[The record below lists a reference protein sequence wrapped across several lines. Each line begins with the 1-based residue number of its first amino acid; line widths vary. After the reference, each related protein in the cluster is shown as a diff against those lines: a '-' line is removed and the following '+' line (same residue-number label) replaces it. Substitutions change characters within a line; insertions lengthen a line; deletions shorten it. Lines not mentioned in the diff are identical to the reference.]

1 MDLQAQLALKGIK
14 IQNFHQRNDWGISDG
29 DGCGGYVVTYS
40 YKWVTATGEV
50 RWDYGFVIIPERE
63 VGVNYESLICKSI
76 LDKVD
81 ATRESLKGK
90 TPEVL

>member
-14 IQNFHQRNDWGISDG
+14 IQRFCQAADNGVMIIFE
-29 DGCGGYVVTYS
+29 

-50 RWDYGFVIIPERE
+50 RWDYGYTSFNRYTCENDECDSNLTYRIINKVER
-63 VGVNYESLICKSI
+63 I
-76 LDKVD
+76 
-81 ATRESLKGK
+81 RESLKGK